1 MERCPKPDEFVGPD
15 LGRAA
20 VRLLVDELFTR
31 SDAEM
36 YRIFSL
42 YLNFSRGEDNETQD
56 NRRTQRP

>member
-1 MERCPKPDEFVGPD
+1 MERLPPAPDEFVGPD

-42 YLNFSRGEDNETQD
+42 YLNLVRGEGNE
-56 NRRTQRP
+56 